1 MQRSEII
8 SAAAQIF
15 RVKGYQ
21 AASMQDIADAVHLQK
36 ASLYHHVES
45 KQEILLTILN
55 QALDLLI
62 ADMQVVLGSDLPSD
76 EKLREAIRVYV
87 SRLDEKIT
95 SFALLGIQNWMI
107 TWSRRSGG
115 LKAEALA
122 EIFTNLVLQGMSPR
136 QGSIGQ

>member
-21 AASMQDIADAVHLQK
+21 AASMQDIADAVHLLEHR
-36 ASLYHHVES
+36 SLEPELLERHIRRRDRYERLWRDLIRQGVE
-45 KQEILLTILN
+45 
-55 QALDLLI
+55 D
-62 ADMQVVLGSDLPSD
+62 GCF
-76 EKLREAIRVYV
+76 RE
-87 SRLDEKIT
+87 LDEKIT

-107 TWSRRSGG
+107 TWFRRSGG

-136 QGSIGQ
+136 QGSIGN